1 MAKPRNY
8 QSEYRRRIERA
19 LANGLSRSQARGH
32 AKGSETP
39 IRPKPRSARL
49 DNARIEAA
57 LKTLRAKGYITSAA
71 REHRISPERLRRE
84 LLSEGLA
91 KRSGRRWVIT
101 DNRPR
106 QMVAYTTTGV
116 RLLALPG
123 YEASSPV
130 GRHTAAVPRFLRT
143 QDMSLLDP
151 FKGMSVRDVDGKFY
165 ELETDPNA
173 LYMLS
178 QMGDDVFEQV
188 YRIVAQG

>member
-8 QSEYRRRIERA
+8 QSEYLRRIERA
-19 LANGLSRSQARGH
+19 LAKGLSRSQARGH

-39 IRPKPRSARL
+39 IRPKPRSAQL

-57 LKTLRAKGYITSAA
+57 LRTLRARGHITSAA
-71 REHRISPERLRRE
+71 RENRISPERLRRE

-91 KRSGRRWVIT
+91 KRSGRRWIIT
-101 DNRPR
+101 DDRPR
-106 QMVAYTTTGV
+106 QVVAYTTTGV
-116 RLLALPG
+116 RLLVLPG
-123 YEASSPV
+123 YEATSPV

-143 QDMSLLDP
+143 QDLALLDP
-151 FKGMSVRDVDGKFY
+151 FKGMSVRDVEGKLY

-173 LYMLS
+173 LYMLH
-178 QMGDDVFEQV
+178 QMGDEVFEQV